1 MTPGIAIIGSGYWGI
16 NYVRLL
22 SQLTDARLVTVCD
35 KNKERLKIVAEQY
48 CDTDCCTS
56 VDQMLAMDGIDGVII
71 CTNPGSHYEVA
82 RACLEAGK
90 HVLVEKPL
98 TVKADD
104 AQKLI
109 DLANTKDL
117 VLMVGHIF
125 LFNAGITKMKS
136 YIDNGEIGDIRYLY
150 SQRTNL
156 GPIREDVSALWDL
169 ATHDIYI
176 FNYLLDSSPETVN
189 AVGTRFLQDSLED
202 VGFVTLHYPN
212 GVIGS
217 IHVSWANPHKER
229 EIVIVGSDQ
238 RISFNDVSS
247 REPLRVF
254 QKGVAAST
262 IQKADFGEYKLLI
275 RDGDI
280 IIPKLESSEPLKNQV
295 RHFIECFQ
303 NGKTP
308 LSDGYSG
315 LQVVQT
321 LQAID
326 QSIQNNGAP
335 VALRNLV
342 AHE

>member
-22 SQLTDARLVTVCD
+22 SQLADAHLVGVCD
-35 KNKERLKIVAEQY
+35 KSEERLKMIAGQF
-48 CDTDCCTS
+48 CDTEYFTS
-56 VDQMLAMDGIDGVII
+56 VDQLLAMDGIDGVIV
-71 CTNPGSHYEVA
+71 CTNPDSHYEVA
-82 RACLEAGK
+82 RTCLEAGK

-98 TVKADD
+98 TVKSND
-104 AQKLI
+104 AQELT
-109 DLANTKDL
+109 DLANLKNL

-125 LFNAGITKMKS
+125 LYNAGVTKLKS
-136 YIDNGEIGDIRYLY
+136 YIDSGEIGDIRYLY

-156 GPIREDVSALWDL
+156 GPIRKDVSALWDL

-176 FNYLLDSSPETVN
+176 FNYLLGSSPETVN
-189 AVGTRFLQDSLED
+189 AVGARFLNEGLED

-212 GVIGS
+212 GIIGN

-229 EIVIVGSDQ
+229 EIVIVGSNQ
-238 RISFNDVSS
+238 RLSFNDIDA

-262 IQKADFGEYKLLI
+262 EQKADFGEYKLLI

-280 IIPKLESSEPLKNQV
+280 IIPKIEASEPLKNQV
-295 RHFIECFQ
+295 RHFINCFQ
-303 NGKTP
+303 NGAKP
-308 LSDGYSG
+308 LSDGYAG
-315 LQVVQT
+315 LQVVET

-335 VALRNLV
+335 VALPKHV
-342 AHE
+342 SIG